1 MWPNVTTHLR
11 WGLTGRRWSA
21 GPRTCRSHRRR
32 SPARTRWWQPRI
44 IIINIII
51 IINCMKLVKIG
62 YEDHL
67 VWKEGA
73 PNYSHAVSLSVI
85 YWILLVAGDK
95 RHITVLVWP
104 ELCLWRDRRIR
115 NLARLAGVCRGRDK
129 CYRYSASPLRH
140 LHHTTPWPSL
150 QRILIL
156 PGCKYCTLERLGSP
170 NQSLALT
177 VNWTFLWNYQGNGFI
192 LSHGNRL

>member
-1 MWPNVTTHLR
+1 MHE
-11 WGLTGRRWSA
+11 
-21 GPRTCRSHRRR
+21 TC
-32 SPARTRWWQPRI
+32 
-44 IIINIII
+44 
-51 IINCMKLVKIG
+51 
-62 YEDHL
+62 YEKHL
-67 VWKEGA
+67 VWKG
-73 PNYSHAVSLSVI
+73 HRITTTIVSLSVI

-115 NLARLAGVCRGRDK
+115 NLARLAAVCRGRDK

-156 PGCKYCTLERLGSP
+156 PGCNYCMHTWEVRFSKPIPSFELFFGIIKEMEMDLFWLMEIVF
-170 NQSLALT
+170 NQTCDPMFEEISINGEFLFKTWRSLNKMLK
-177 VNWTFLWNYQGNGFI
+177 
-192 LSHGNRL
+192 

>member
-1 MWPNVTTHLR
+1 MWELILLPTSGEVWLGDA
-11 WGLTGRRWSA
+11 GLLVPG
-21 GPRTCRSHRRR
+21 
-32 SPARTRWWQPRI
+32 PARHTAAAHQPEHDDDNLGLLLSLLLLLSTAWKLLRLGMKIIWFGRKGHRI
-44 IIINIII
+44 TPII
-51 IINCMKLVKIG
+51 
-62 YEDHL
+62 
-67 VWKEGA
+67 
-73 PNYSHAVSLSVI
+73 VSLSVI

-150 QRILIL
+150 QRTLIL
-156 PGCKYCTLERLGSP
+156 LGYTYNCTLKRSVLQTNP
-170 NQSLALT
+170 
-177 VNWTFLWNYQGNGFI
+177 
-192 LSHGNRL
+192 